1 MTYCLKISKEYG
13 EYVLKILKKLGLVNS
28 SYEIVREKE
37 YILIPLAEPKIPSS
51 LTNINSVI
59 VKCSPKR
66 RNYVRTYR
74 DFLVNKLP
82 QKVYEKLPSSYDIV
96 GDVVLIRLNNIPEKY
111 WREIGNALLKF
122 HRGKKAAYAIVGETS
137 GKERVFPLKLIAGVH
152 VEKTFYVEYGCK
164 FIVYIG
170 KVYINPSF
178 SYEHKRISE
187 LVSDGEKVLDMFA
200 GIGGF
205 SIITA
210 KYKNVEVVALDI
222 NPYAIKSINES
233 LKINRLK
240 GIVMPIHAES
250 SRSER
255 LLNRKFSRVIM
266 NLPSLSHMFIRNAV
280 KLISDEG
287 GIIHYYR
294 FSQTSTEPLHEL
306 ISEVAKYGRRIV
318 KILGVRRV
326 IEVSPTKKLYV
337 VDAYVM

>member
-1 MTYCLKISKEYG
+1 MTYCLKIRKEYG
-13 EYVLKILKKLGLVNS
+13 EYALKTLKKQGLVNS
-28 SYEIVREKE
+28 SYEIIREKE
-37 YILIPLAEPKIPSS
+37 YILIPLVKPQIPSS
-51 LTNINSVI
+51 LIHINPII
-59 VKCSPKR
+59 VECSPKR
-66 RNYVRTYR
+66 RNHIRTYR

-96 GDVVLIRLNNIPEKY
+96 GDVVFIRLNNVPEKY
-111 WREIGNALLKF
+111 WEEIGNALLKF
-122 HRGKKAAYAIVGETS
+122 HRGKKAVYAVIGETS
-137 GKERVFPLKLIAGVH
+137 GTERVLPLKLIAGVH
-152 VEKTFYVEYGCK
+152 VDKTLHVEYGCK

-187 LVSDGEKVLDMFA
+187 LVSDGERILDMFA

-210 KYKNVEVVALDI
+210 KHRNVEVVALDI
-222 NPYAIKSINES
+222 NPYAVKSINES
-233 LKINRLK
+233 LKINRLR
-240 GIVMPIHAES
+240 GVVMPIHADS

-255 LLNRKFSRVIM
+255 LLNKKFSRIIM
-266 NLPSLSHMFIRNAV
+266 NLPGLSRMFVKNAV

-294 FSQTSTEPLHEL
+294 FSQTSVEPLYEL
-306 ISEVAKYGRRIV
+306 INEVAKYGRRIV

-326 IEVSPTKKLYV
+326 LEVSPTKKLYV